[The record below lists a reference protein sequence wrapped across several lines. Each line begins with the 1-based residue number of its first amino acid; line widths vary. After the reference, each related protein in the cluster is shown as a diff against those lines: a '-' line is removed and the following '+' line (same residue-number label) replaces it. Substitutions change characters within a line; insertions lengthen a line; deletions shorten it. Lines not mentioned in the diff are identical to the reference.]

1 MELKDYS
8 TEELRAELKK
18 RYAELKAERAKI
30 KRCRDCKYFGKVNY
44 YGEPLDNP
52 TIWLGSS
59 RCCQFFKWKKSTK
72 YYLVHKPYQVACEH
86 FEENN

>member
-8 TEELRAELKK
+8 TEELRAELRKS
-18 RYAELKAERAKI
+18 YAELKAERAKI
-30 KRCRDCKYFGKVNY
+30 KRCKDCKYFGKVNY
-44 YGEPLDNP
+44 YGDPVNGQ
-52 TIWLGSS
+52 TSWLYSK
-59 RCCQFFKWKKSTK
+59 CYQFFKWKRSTK

>member
-44 YGEPLDNP
+44 YGDPVNDSTSYLY
-52 TIWLGSS
+52 SK
-59 RCCQFFKWKKSTK
+59 CCQFFKWKRSTK
-72 YYLVHKPYQVACEH
+72 YYLIHKPYQVACGH